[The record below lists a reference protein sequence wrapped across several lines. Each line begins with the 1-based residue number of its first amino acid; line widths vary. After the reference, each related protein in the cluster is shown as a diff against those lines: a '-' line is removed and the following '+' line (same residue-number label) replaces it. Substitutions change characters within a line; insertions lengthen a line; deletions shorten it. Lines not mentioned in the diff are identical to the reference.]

1 MVRGICGKRRG
12 RSEKK
17 GLSDARQRKTGVLGA
32 VVLIVFASFIGIVT
46 YQAFSSNSS
55 HITVELLKER
65 KSPVLDNSNVDK
77 PLPTFFKEQDE
88 ELSTASMIEEAQQ
101 SVFTIVTTEEQGSGF
116 LYNNEGHVITSA
128 HVINDSAFASV
139 IAEDDTH
146 YEATVEGTSEFMDVA
161 VLYVPELDGV
171 EPFPLETDQQYR
183 AGEDVLTIGS
193 PEGMQNTVTYGEII
207 TTEENLLIEEYEYE
221 DLYEISADIIEGSSG
236 GPLISETDQVIIG
249 MNAARTFG
257 ENAVGYSVPLY
268 KLEEIVEDLI
278 S

>member
-1 MVRGICGKRRG
+1 MIRGISGKRRG
-12 RSEKK
+12 RAEKK

-32 VVLIVFASFIGIVT
+32 IVLIVFASFIGIVT

-65 KSPVLDNSNVDK
+65 KSPVLDSNVDK
-77 PLPTFFKEQDE
+77 PLPTFIKEQDE

-101 SVFTIVTTEEQGSGF
+101 SVYTIVTTEEQGSGF

-161 VLYVPELDGV
+161 VLYVPELDGF
-171 EPFPLETDQQYR
+171 EPFPLETDQQYG

-236 GPLISETDQVIIG
+236 GPLISENDQAIIG

-268 KLEEIVEDLI
+268 KLEEIIEDLI

>member
-12 RSEKK
+12 RAEKK
-17 GLSDARQRKTGVLGA
+17 CLYDARQRMMGVLGA
-32 VVLIVFASFIGIVT
+32 ILLIVFASFIGIVT

-55 HITVELLKER
+55 HIKVELLKER
-65 KSPVLDNSNVDK
+65 KSPVLDSNVDK
-77 PLPTFFKEQDE
+77 PLPIFFKEQDE

-161 VLYVPELDGV
+161 VLYVPELDGF

-207 TTEENLLIEEYEYE
+207 MTEENLLIEEYEYE

-236 GPLISETDQVIIG
+236 GPLISENDQVIIG

-268 KLEEIVEDLI
+268 KLDEVIEDLI

>member
-1 MVRGICGKRRG
+1 MVRGKAGKRRG
-12 RSEKK
+12 VAEKRC
-17 GLSDARQRKTGVLGA
+17 LNSSRPRKTGFWRA
-32 VVLIVFASFIGIVT
+32 IVLIVFASFIGIVT
-46 YQAFSSNSS
+46 YQAFLSNAS

-161 VLYVPELDGV
+161 VLYVPELDGF